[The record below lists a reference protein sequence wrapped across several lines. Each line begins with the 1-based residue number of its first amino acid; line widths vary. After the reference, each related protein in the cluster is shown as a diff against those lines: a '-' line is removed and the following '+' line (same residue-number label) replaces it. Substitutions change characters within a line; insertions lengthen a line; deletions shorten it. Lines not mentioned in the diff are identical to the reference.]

1 MTRVET
7 RVASNLTF
15 NVASTAPTR
24 RASHALELNPSS
36 SEESNTS
43 LNNASSAR
51 SLRAVSAPSA
61 SQATIHAVLTQIAS
75 SSPSP
80 SCRVAKRARQSAMS
94 RVNAPSASSASAS
107 AVWERSASFNANAP
121 SNRTAR
127 STHVKGNPRYSS
139 SSTAAPSRDTATAN
153 ALASGSAHARNVFAT
168 TTTPSSRAASS
179 NTSIAGSHPAPRV
192 SPNRCNACATHD
204 ATKSRA
210 FSVGA
215 QRMADT
221 KGRTA
226 SAWCVAARVARARDN
241 NRFVT

>member
-61 SQATIHAVLTQIAS
+61 LQTTIHAVLTQIAS

-80 SCRVAKRARQSAMS
+80 SCRVAKRARQSATS
-94 RVNAPSASSASAS
+94 RVNVPSASSAS

-204 ATKSRA
+204 ATRSRA

-241 NRFVT
+241 NRFAT